1 MFKADAEKYLSVKEG
16 VESAHD
22 AAKLARSAGMGG
34 DAAITAATSGAWAVG
49 MLLNRGS
56 LSDALVGFIDL
67 CEEYADLAKEAAES
81 ITDDLVPARDL
92 VLTEL
97 GAAAGIAG
105 KVSFDESA
113 DLPSRFLEFD
123 TAAGDFK
130 SAVGLASLSS
140 FGLPGAEA
148 VTGPLAELSSALVTQ
163 ENIVTSASLS
173 FGRYRTAVGDFET
186 SYSHNFAT
194 LLEAALDERT
204 IKELSNTI
212 QGVAGGIAMSGDGGV
227 TGIKYAMNNGGEF
240 RKFLESFKTKDFL
253 GRLADDVTSTF
264 KADNWEKAW
273 DRLREIETDKFDDAL
288 DAASRLTDDVAKAGD
303 WSNWVKR
310 LGGAADL
317 LGYAGDVLEIADA
330 GAAAFEKIAEGD
342 FLSAADEVGYG
353 AVKFLGGKGITALA
367 GFAVGGP
374 AGVVVGIGAGVL
386 WDWGCETV
394 HDGKLQEHVD
404 AFIGGAKDFAEDVGD
419 FATGLFNGASDFFSG
434 LVPSC

>member
-1 MFKADAEKYLSVKEG
+1 M
-16 VESAHD
+16 
-22 AAKLARSAGMGG
+22 
-34 DAAITAATSGAWAVG
+34 
-49 MLLNRGS
+49 
-56 LSDALVGFIDL
+56 
-67 CEEYADLAKEAAES
+67 
-81 ITDDLVPARDL
+81 
-92 VLTEL
+92 
-97 GAAAGIAG
+97 
-105 KVSFDESA
+105 
-113 DLPSRFLEFD
+113 
-123 TAAGDFK
+123 
-130 SAVGLASLSS
+130 
-140 FGLPGAEA
+140 
-148 VTGPLAELSSALVTQ
+148 
-163 ENIVTSASLS
+163 
-173 FGRYRTAVGDFET
+173 
-186 SYSHNFAT
+186 
-194 LLEAALDERT
+194 
-204 IKELSNTI
+204 
-212 QGVAGGIAMSGDGGV
+212 
-227 TGIKYAMNNGGEF
+227 
-240 RKFLESFKTKDFL
+240 

-342 FLSAADEVGYG
+342 FLGAAGEVGYG

-386 WDWGCETV
+386 WDWGCEIV

-419 FATGLFNGASDFFSG
+419 FATGLFNGASDFFGG

>member
-16 VESAHD
+16 VESAQD
-22 AAKLARSAGMGG
+22 AAKLARSAGRGG

-56 LSDALVGFIDL
+56 LSVALDGFIDL

-148 VTGPLAELSSALVTQ
+148 VTGPLAELSSALATQ

-186 SYSHNFAT
+186 AYSYNFAT
-194 LLEAALDERT
+194 LMEAALDERT

-227 TGIKYAMNNGGEF
+227 TGIKYAMNNGGGF
-240 RKFLESFKTKDFL
+240 RKFLESFKAKDFL

-404 AFIGGAKDFAEDVGD
+404 AFIGGAKDFAEGVGD
-419 FATGLFNGASDFFSG
+419 FATGLFNGASDFFGG
-434 LVPSC
+434 LVPSY

>member
-22 AAKLARSAGMGG
+22 AAKLARSAGRGG

-148 VTGPLAELSSALVTQ
+148 VTGPLAELSSALGAQ
-163 ENIVTSASLS
+163 EAVITAAASS
-173 FGRYRTAVGDFET
+173 FGKYRTAVGDFEA
-186 SYSHNFAT
+186 SYSYNFAT
-194 LLEAALDERT
+194 LLEVALDERA
-204 IKELSNTI
+204 IKDLSNKI
-212 QGVAGGIAMSGDGGV
+212 QGVAGAIAMSGDEGV
-227 TGIKYAMNNGGEF
+227 TGIKYAMANGGGF
-240 RKFLESFKTKDFL
+240 SKFLESFKVKDFL

-273 DRLREIETDKFDDAL
+273 GKLQGIETDKL
-288 DAASRLTDDVAKAGD
+288 DELGGMMSSGSKQVASSLDGLAWAK
-303 WSNWVKR
+303 K

-330 GAAAFEKIAEGD
+330 GVAAFEKFAEGD
-342 FLSAADEVGYG
+342 FLGAAGEVGYG

-386 WDWGCETV
+386 WDWGCEIV
-394 HDGKLQEHVD
+394 HDGEFQEHVD
-404 AFIGGAKDFAEDVGD
+404 AFIGGAKDFAEDVED
-419 FATGLFNGASDFFSG
+419 FATGLFNGASDFFGG